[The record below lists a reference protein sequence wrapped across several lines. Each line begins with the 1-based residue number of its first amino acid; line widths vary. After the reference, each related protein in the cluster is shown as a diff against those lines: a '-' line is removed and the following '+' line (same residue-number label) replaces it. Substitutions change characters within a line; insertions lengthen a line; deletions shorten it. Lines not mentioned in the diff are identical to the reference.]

1 MPAPRLFVLV
11 FLGSL
16 SLSPCL
22 SPPVAAQTPR
32 SAAGLSA
39 SQAERKSVELRQ
51 GMSSEEVEKL
61 LGKPRRTALKN
72 GASAGAPGQGT
83 LQWTYSWPGTGTY
96 STQGNLNVL
105 FGATA
110 PEQWRVNSW
119 EWSGY

>member
-1 MPAPRLFVLV
+1 MPATRLFVLAL
-11 FLGSL
+11 LGSL
-16 SLSPCL
+16 PLSLNL
-22 SPPVAAQTPR
+22 SAPASAQTPR
-32 SAAGLSA
+32 PVAGFSAA
-39 SQAERKSVELRQ
+39 QAERKSVELRQ
-51 GMSSEEVEKL
+51 GMSSEEVERL

-72 GASAGAPGQGT
+72 GASASAPGQGT

-105 FGATA
+105 FGATT

>member
-1 MPAPRLFVLV
+1 MHAPRLFVLL

-32 SAAGLSA
+32 SVAGLSA
-39 SQAERKSVELRQ
+39 AQAERKSVELRQ
-51 GMSSEEVEKL
+51 GMSSEEVERL

-72 GASAGAPGQGT
+72 GASASAPGQGT
-83 LQWTYSWPGTGTY
+83 LQWTYSWPGTY
-96 STQGNLNVL
+96 STQGSLNVS
-105 FGATA
+105 FGAAT

-119 EWSGY
+119 EWSTY